1 MLSVFLQTS
10 APQQL
15 NPWELVVGAS
25 PVVQFVLLILVFMM
39 VMCLYIIGAKWIR
52 LKQVTDQSRGFLQL
66 FWSEEKARVWNAK
79 AMNDIHGQ
87 SASYDRSPIA
97 TVFRAGYRELA
108 RIARQGRPT
117 KADVEN
123 VERALRRA
131 QSAELTR
138 LENKVSFSGDDRFDR
153 AVHRPFR
160 HGLGHHELIHRDPR

>member
-15 NPWELVVGAS
+15 NPWALVVGAS

-97 TVFRAGYRELA
+97 TVFRAGSSPRFAPCEATAPRSRRPPWWGAPAERFVRAHDTRRE
-108 RIARQGRPT
+108 
-117 KADVEN
+117 
-123 VERALRRA
+123 
-131 QSAELTR
+131 TR
-138 LENKVSFSGDDRFDR
+138 
-153 AVHRPFR
+153 
-160 HGLGHHELIHRDPR
+160 